1 MLLRTCHV
9 AAISVTLLLG
19 GCVGMSTPFTAS
31 TVDAPSRHEPVPEKA
46 RIRFEFGLDAMQAG
60 RWDEALSLME
70 SVSQDYPE
78 FSGPALNAALVYQ
91 QQQQPQLAE
100 EWYQRALGAN
110 PDNVDARNAYA
121 VFLRETGRYREAR
134 EQYAAAL
141 EVAPSHALTHYNL
154 GILCDIYLGE
164 KTAALDHFSR
174 YLQLSA
180 VEDRRVSAW
189 IADLQRQVGRAGQ
202 PDGGGS

>member
-1 MLLRTCHV
+1 MLRCCQVIAMLL
-9 AAISVTLLLG
+9 TLLLG
-19 GCVGMSTPFTAS
+19 GCAGLSSPVTTSA
-31 TVDAPSRHEPVPEKA
+31 VDAPSQHEPVPEKA

-70 SVSQDYPE
+70 SVWQDYPE
-78 FSGPALNAALVYQ
+78 FSGPALNVALVYQ

-100 EWYQRALGAN
+100 EWYQRTLDAN
-110 PDNVDARNAYA
+110 PGNVDARNAYA

-134 EQYAAAL
+134 EQYAVAL

-164 KTAALDHFSR
+164 KAAALDHFSR
-174 YLQLSA
+174 YQQLSA
-180 VEDRRVSAW
+180 VEDRQVSAW
-189 IADLQRQVGRAGQ
+189 IADLQRQVGRHRQ
-202 PDGGGS
+202 PDGGAS